1 MQSVLP
7 ASLAAPPWHLY
18 LGRDYVGP
26 PRTDA
31 IGGAGAGFYTRQ
43 ALDHFAFN
51 GERSA
56 ELWSQRYYEDT
67 TLWGGP
73 GHPVFLSL
81 GGEGPVGGPPSGLQ
95 RELAATHRAAL
106 ISLEHRFYGESRPT
120 ADMSS
125 TALRHLSAE
134 QALADA
140 AQFVEWWSA
149 SHSSP
154 DSAWVAWGGSY
165 SGQLAA
171 WLRLRYPASVRA
183 AVAYSGPI
191 LSQLDFYQ
199 YNQVVTTV
207 LDSLGGAKCVPMLRA
222 AFTQL
227 VAALGRS
234 GKAPGREVAAR
245 LLHACDVPESDD
257 DNNVLIGSV
266 QGLIQSLV
274 QYNRRGAPSHTVA
287 AFCAAGLDAIAKR
300 AASPLEALGA
310 ALAPLAVAL
319 PAHCL
324 AARYASYLA
333 PLRDSNFTT
342 GTPTNRQWF
351 YQLCNEFGQQT
362 CEPTATDCATGEAGL
377 PPSVFAPFSHD
388 DDLSRGLRLCEQL
401 FGIRATP
408 PALWTGKQRGW
419 TNVAHGGRG
428 IRASNVVFI
437 NGRRDPYSSVS
448 LLPEQL
454 SVAQTRL
461 GVRSVAVA
469 NGSHCVGMEA
479 TSARDD
485 PDVTAAKR
493 AVREALAEWLG
504 RPPLVS

>member
-7 ASLAAPPWHLY
+7 ASLAAPPWHSY
-18 LGRDYVGP
+18 LGRAYVGP

-31 IGGAGAGFYTRQ
+31 IGGASAGFYTRQ

-171 WLRLRYPASVRA
+171 WLRLRH
-183 AVAYSGPI
+183 
-191 LSQLDFYQ
+191 
-199 YNQVVTTV
+199 
-207 LDSLGGAKCVPMLRA
+207 VP
-222 AFTQL
+222 
-227 VAALGRS
+227 
-234 GKAPGREVAAR
+234 
-245 LLHACDVPESDD
+245 
-257 DNNVLIGSV
+257 
-266 QGLIQSLV
+266 
-274 QYNRRGAPSHTVA
+274 
-287 AFCAAGLDAIAKR
+287 
-300 AASPLEALGA
+300 
-310 ALAPLAVAL
+310 L
-319 PAHCL
+319 PA
-324 AARYASYLA
+324 
-333 PLRDSNFTT
+333 
-342 GTPTNRQWF
+342 
-351 YQLCNEFGQQT
+351 
-362 CEPTATDCATGEAGL
+362 
-377 PPSVFAPFSHD
+377 PPS
-388 DDLSRGLRLCEQL
+388 
-401 FGIRATP
+401 T
-408 PALWTGKQRGW
+408 
-419 TNVAHGGRG
+419 
-428 IRASNVVFI
+428 
-437 NGRRDPYSSVS
+437 
-448 LLPEQL
+448 
-454 SVAQTRL
+454 
-461 GVRSVAVA
+461 
-469 NGSHCVGMEA
+469 
-479 TSARDD
+479 
-485 PDVTAAKR
+485 
-493 AVREALAEWLG
+493 
-504 RPPLVS
+504 

>member
-18 LGRDYVGP
+18 LGRAYVGP

-31 IGGAGAGFYTRQ
+31 IGGASAGFYTRQ

-140 AQFVEWWSA
+140 AQFVEWW
-149 SHSSP
+149 
-154 DSAWVAWGGSY
+154 
-165 SGQLAA
+165 
-171 WLRLRYPASVRA
+171 YPASVRA

-199 YNQVVTTV
+199 YNQVVTAV
-207 LDSLGGAKCVPMLRA
+207 LDSFGGAKCVPLLRA

-234 GKAPGREVAAR
+234 GKSPGREGAAR

-257 DNNVLIGSV
+257 DDGVLIGSV
-266 QGLIQSLV
+266 QATTRYPRTHINPLQSC
-274 QYNRRGAPSHTVA
+274 NSFAP
-287 AFCAAGLDAIAKR
+287 
-300 AASPLEALGA
+300 ASALGA
-310 ALAPLAVAL
+310 ALAPLAATL
-319 PAHCL
+319 PARCL
-324 AARYASYLA
+324 AARYSSYLA
-333 PLRDSNFTT
+333 PLLDSNFST

-362 CEPTATDCATGEAGL
+362 CEPYATDCATGEAGL

-388 DDLSRGLRLCEQL
+388 DDLQRGLRLCEQL

-454 SVAQTRL
+454 SAAQTRL
-461 GVRSVAVA
+461 GVRSVAIA

-504 RPPLVS
+504 RPSLVS